1 MRPYI
6 DVHCHIGMTV
16 SRAPTIG
23 QSVGR
28 YMARMASAG
37 VTAAILS
44 PTAGGP
50 QASGVL
56 DTRRQNEEVATG
68 CRAFPDRFP
77 LGLAGVEVRHEQA
90 GVDEL
95 RRSMD
100 DDGLMG
106 FMCHPALSGH
116 SLGAELHAL
125 LEVVAE
131 RQGLCLLHQAG
142 STRNIA
148 AYARR
153 FPAVTFVIGHVSM
166 NKPGHDDAIAQ
177 CADVENIWYDIA
189 QKPTPEEPA
198 WGLRH
203 LLDGLAADRLMFG
216 TDAPYYNFRLVQE
229 LVEQAAIADDERDAV
244 AHRNAERL
252 IRRFR
257 PEWTPPIDPVDPP
270 QRYTDD
276 EMWAARGPRLL

>member
-6 DVHCHIGMTV
+6 DVHCHIGSTV
-16 SRAPTIG
+16 SRSPSVG

-50 QASGVL
+50 QAHGVR
-56 DTRRQNEEVATG
+56 DTRRQNEEVARA
-68 CRAFPDRFP
+68 CQAFPDRFP
-77 LGLAGVEVRHEQA
+77 LGLAGVEVRHEGA

-95 RRSMD
+95 RRAMM
-100 DDGLMG
+100 DDGLVG

-116 SLGAELHAL
+116 SLGAELHPF

-131 RQGLCLLHQAG
+131 GSGLCLLHQAG
-142 STRNIA
+142 STANIA

-153 FPAVTFVIGHVSM
+153 FPTIIFIIGHVSM
-166 NKPGHDDAIAQ
+166 NRQTHDDAIRQ
-177 CADVENIWYDIA
+177 CADIANVWYDIA
-189 QKPTPEEPA
+189 QKPTPDEPE
-198 WGLRH
+198 WGLPH
-203 LLDGLAADRLMFG
+203 LLGGLAADRVMFG
-216 TDAPYYNFRLVQE
+216 SDAPYYDFRLVQR
-229 LVEQAAIADDERDAV
+229 LVEDADIDHTAKDGIAHGAAT
-244 AHRNAERL
+244 RL
-252 IRRFR
+252 IRSLL
-257 PEWTPPIDPVDPP
+257 PEWEPPTGALHPP

>member
-6 DVHCHIGMTV
+6 DVHCHIGTTV
-16 SRAPTIG
+16 SRAPTVG

-28 YMARMASAG
+28 YMARMASSG

-50 QASGVL
+50 QAGGVA
-56 DTRRQNEEVATG
+56 DTRRQNAEVARA
-68 CRAFPDRFP
+68 CRRYPDRFP
-77 LGLAGVEVRHEQA
+77 IGLAGIEVRHEQA

-95 RRSMD
+95 RRSMM
-100 DDGLMG
+100 DDGLVG

-116 SLGAELHAL
+116 SLGAEVHPF

-131 RQGLCLLHQAG
+131 GNGLCLLHQAG
-142 STRNIA
+142 STANIA

-153 FPAVTFVIGHVSM
+153 FPSVTFIIGHVSM
-166 NKPGHDDAIAQ
+166 NRAGHDDAIRQ

-189 QKPTPEEPA
+189 QKPTPEELS

-203 LLDGLAADRLMFG
+203 LLDGLGSDRLMFG
-216 TDAPYYNFRLVQE
+216 SDAPYYNFRLVQT
-229 LVEQAAIADDERDAV
+229 LVEEADIDDTAKDSIAHGAAA
-244 AHRNAERL
+244 RL
-252 IRRFR
+252 IRSFR
-257 PEWTPPIDPVDPP
+257 PRWSRPTDDLDPP

>member
-6 DVHCHIGMTV
+6 DVHCHIGTTV
-16 SRAPTIG
+16 SRSPSVG

-44 PTAGGP
+44 PTAGGR
-50 QASGVL
+50 QAQGVQ
-56 DTRRQNEEVATG
+56 DTRRQNEEVAHA

-77 LGLAGVEVRHEQA
+77 LGLAGVEVRHEDA

-95 RRSMD
+95 RRSMV
-100 DDGLMG
+100 DDGLVG

-116 SLGAELHAL
+116 SLGAELHPL

-131 RQGLCLLHQAG
+131 RGGVCLLHQAG
-142 STRNIA
+142 STANIA

-153 FPAVTFVIGHVSM
+153 FPSITFIIGHVSM
-166 NKPGHDDAIAQ
+166 NRQTHDDAIRH
-177 CADVENIWYDIA
+177 CSDIDNIWYDIA
-189 QKPTPEEPA
+189 QKPTPEQPE
-198 WGLRH
+198 WNLKH
-203 LLDGLAADRLMFG
+203 LLGGLSVERLMFG
-216 TDAPYYNFRLVQE
+216 SDAPYYDFRLVQR
-229 LVEQAAIADDERDAV
+229 LVEEADVADAAKEAIAHGA
-244 AHRNAERL
+244 ATRL
-252 IRRFR
+252 VQSLR
-257 PEWTPPIDPVDPP
+257 PQWRPPTVEVTPP